1 MLSYVGLNKLLHAFS
16 TQADFAVYLFRVVGF
31 VLCRH
36 IAVLHCVPVSYFPSP
51 GSVLCPFGHRWILLL
66 VFILPFQPAQLLQL
80 PFSDSHGSG
89 EMVSTPKT
97 QGRRIKR
104 RVCNSSFVNQQCLSL
119 SESVCDIKGKHA
131 WWVVRRQTEHEHG
144 HAAARLCR
152 ADSNFQE

>member
-1 MLSYVGLNKLLHAFS
+1 MSGLTNYYMLFLPNPILPFICLGLW
-16 TQADFAVYLFRVVGF
+16 GF

-36 IAVLHCVPVSYFPSP
+36 IAVLHCVLVSYFPSP
-51 GSVLCPFGHRWILLL
+51 ESVLCPFGHRWTLLL

-104 RVCNSSFVNQQCLSL
+104 RVCNISFVNHQCLSL

-131 WWVVRRQTEHEHG
+131 WWVVRRQTVYEHG
-144 HAAARLCR
+144 RAAACVWR
-152 ADSNFQE
+152 ADGNFQE